1 MNYNILIFNNFVQLI
16 ISIMNMFYESFIDI
30 LWTYLVSKY
39 IIILYYIILI
49 ISLYFFI
56 LKM

>member
-56 LKM
+56 LKI